1 MPYHKAIYYSC
12 AKAGHYS
19 TSVSAADMI
28 GVNNK
33 EDVSMLPVYC
43 NNIIKSYSKQALGW
57 TTGIL
62 LIFII
67 AGCTKNESLNAAGST
82 TVLPV
87 VAIAAERFKALY
99 GVNVIVNAGGS
110 GVGINQLGEG
120 KIAIGM
126 ISRDISEAEIKQFPN
141 VNFVIHSIGRDA
153 VVPVVSSEIYDAGVK
168 SLSLQQIGKIYLGEI
183 KNWKQIGGPDKNI
196 LVVDKEK
203 SRGTRHIFM
212 EIVLGDKEADAPGA
226 DLVLGDNNEE
236 QTAIMQSDSAIGML
250 SHAWLNNDVKGLSII
265 LQDGSTV
272 EPKLEN
278 IISGKFPI
286 TRNLLLVTH
295 GEPAGNTKSFI
306 DFISGDEGQKIVRD
320 SGYVSLEQ

>member
-1 MPYHKAIYYSC
+1 
-12 AKAGHYS
+12 
-19 TSVSAADMI
+19 
-28 GVNNK
+28 
-33 EDVSMLPVYC
+33 
-43 NNIIKSYSKQALGW
+43 
-57 TTGIL
+57 
-62 LIFII
+62 
-67 AGCTKNESLNAAGST
+67 
-82 TVLPV
+82 
-87 VAIAAERFKALY
+87 LY

-120 KIAIGM
+120 KIGIGM

-141 VNFVIHSIGRDA
+141 VNFVIHSIGKDA
-153 VVPVVSSEIYDAGVK
+153 VVPVVSAEIYDAGIK
-168 SLSLQQIGKIYLGEI
+168 ALSLQQIGKIYLGEI
-183 KNWKQIGGPDKNI
+183 KNWKQLGGPDRDI

-278 IISGKFPI
+278 IINGTFPI

-295 GEPAGNTKSFI
+295 GEPAGITKTFI
-306 DFISGDEGQKIVRD
+306 DFILGTEGQKIVRN